1 MPVHDPPRVLLVNLP
16 HHERVQRRWVA
27 SYYAPNFLIPPTE
40 LMGLASLLRD
50 RAGAEIA
57 LVDAIAEGLTASDI
71 ASRYRAFEPDLVISL
86 SGFRILNEDLA
97 ALGELRDALD
107 AATVIFGYLPSQA
120 PDVVA
125 RHAGVDHVLIG
136 EPEEPLLALV
146 EALAAG
152 EDPAGISGL
161 ATSRGDEVVV
171 GPARP
176 RISDLDALPFP
187 DHALVDLD
195 LYNESFVPRPIGVVT
210 STRGCPYDCAFCVRA
225 YGRKLVSRSW
235 QSLAREIEELTRL
248 GIRNV
253 RFMDDTFTVES
264 KRVIALCDWLERHHP
279 EVRWTALTRLDRI
292 DVELARAMARGGC
305 RRLYVGIES
314 ADPDRLTAWGKGIS
328 IDQMRAGAAA
338 ARAAGIEL
346 SGFFIVGAPGETEAE
361 VLRSA
366 DFAASLKLDFV
377 IVTRLQYWMGTRL
390 HRGEDGL
397 IEFRLEGAEPGIGPE
412 HDAGLY
418 RLEQLFYRRFY
429 ARPGYVVQRLPGLLR
444 SPGDTLR
451 SALEMGR
458 YLAGS
463 APVRDF
469 I

>member
-50 RAGAEIA
+50 RAGADIA
-57 LVDAIAEGLTASDI
+57 LVDAIAEELDASDI
-71 ASRYRAFEPDLVISL
+71 VRRYRAFEPDLVVSL

-97 ALGELRDALD
+97 ALGAIRDGLPGCAS
-107 AATVIFGYLPSQA
+107 VIFGYLPSQA

-125 RHAGVDHVLIG
+125 RHAGIDFVLIG
-136 EPEEPLLALV
+136 EPEEPLLELV
-146 EALAAG
+146 EALCDG
-152 EDPAGISGL
+152 SDPAGIPGL
-161 ATSRGDEVVV
+161 AVGGDEVVV

-176 RISDLDALPFP
+176 RITDLDALPFP
-187 DHALVDLD
+187 DHSLVDLD

-225 YGRKLVSRSW
+225 YGRKLVYRSW

-248 GIRNV
+248 GVRNV
-253 RFMDDTFTVES
+253 RFMDDTFTVEP
-264 KRVIALCDWLERHHP
+264 KRVIALCDWLERHHRG
-279 EVRWTALTRLDRI
+279 VRWTALTRLDRV

-314 ADPDRLTAWGKGIS
+314 ANPERLTAWGKGIS
-328 IDQMRAGAAA
+328 PEQMRAGAAA

-346 SGFFIVGAPGETEAE
+346 SGFFIVGAPGETEEE

-397 IEFRLEGAEPGIGPE
+397 IEFRLDREEPGIGPE
-412 HDAGLY
+412 HDRALY

-444 SPGDTLR
+444 SPRDTLR

-463 APVRDF
+463 TPVRDF

>member
-1 MPVHDPPRVLLVNLP
+1 MHDPPRVLLVNLP

-50 RAGAEIA
+50 RAGVEIA
-57 LVDAIAEGLTASDI
+57 LVDAIAEELDVA
-71 ASRYRAFEPDLVISL
+71 AVAARYRAFEPDLVVSL

-97 ALGELRDALD
+97 ALGAIRDAMPG
-107 AATVIFGYLPSQA
+107 AASVVFGYLPSQA
-120 PDVVA
+120 PEIVA
-125 RHAGVDHVLIG
+125 RHPGVDHVLRG
-136 EPEEPLLALV
+136 EPEEPLLELV
-146 EALAAG
+146 ERLVAG
-152 EDPAGISGL
+152 QDPAGIPGL
-161 ATSRGDEVVV
+161 ATTRGDEVIV
-171 GPARP
+171 GPTRP

-187 DHALVDLD
+187 DHSLVDID

-225 YGRKLVSRSW
+225 YGRQLVYRSW
-235 QSLAREIEELTRL
+235 QSLAREIEELRRL
-248 GIRNV
+248 GVRNV
-253 RFMDDTFTVES
+253 RFMDDTFTVERE
-264 KRVIALCDWLERHHP
+264 RVIALCDWIARHHTDL
-279 EVRWTALTRLDRI
+279 RWTALTRLDRI
-292 DVELARAMARGGC
+292 DEELARCMARAGC

-314 ADPDRLTAWGKGIS
+314 ANPERLTAWGKGIS
-328 IDQMRAGAAA
+328 LDQMARGAAA
-338 ARAAGIEL
+338 AKANRIEL
-346 SGFFIVGAPGETEAE
+346 SGFFIVGAPGETKQE

-366 DFAASLKLDFV
+366 DFAARLELDFV

-397 IEFRLEGAEPGIGPE
+397 IEFRLDREEPGIGPE
-412 HDAGLY
+412 HDGALY

-444 SPGDTLR
+444 SPKDTLR
-451 SALEMGR
+451 SVLEMGR

-463 APVRDF
+463 TPVRDF